1 MEANTILCIILAVMG
16 VGTILFCITIQV
28 DANKQKALKHKPAQ
42 ESEVKGAV
50 NNLLRLSDHL
60 RIVEQLQYEETCKEE
75 LMQLIHD
82 LFFFQELN
90 NPEWLKDT
98 LQNNYERCVQYDD
111 AENQAL
117 ARMYKKI
124 LDDLPQNSR

>member
-1 MEANTILCIILAVMG
+1 MNDIMQIFLGALAFIVL
-16 VGTILFCITIQV
+16 VALLVAVITFAPKLPELLERKKKTPT
-28 DANKQKALKHKPAQ
+28 DL
-42 ESEVKGAV
+42 EGAV
-50 NNLLRLSDHL
+50 NEVLRLSEHL
-60 RIVEQLQYEETCKEE
+60 RIVEQLQYEEACKED
-75 LMQLIHD
+75 LMRIIHD
-82 LFFFQELN
+82 LFFFQELE
-90 NPEWLKDT
+90 NPEWLKST